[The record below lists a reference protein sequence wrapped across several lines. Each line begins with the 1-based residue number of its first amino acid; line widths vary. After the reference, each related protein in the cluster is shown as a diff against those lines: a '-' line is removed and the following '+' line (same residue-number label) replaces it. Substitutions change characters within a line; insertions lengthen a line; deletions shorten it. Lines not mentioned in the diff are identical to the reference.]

1 MTKNPSKKLTIYL
14 DETDRHGA
22 KPLYEMLLEL
32 LYRNKIAGASVFRG
46 VAGYGG
52 DRVFHTAKI
61 LELSTSLPV
70 KIEVVD
76 TEVKISAVLP
86 EIRQLVRKGLIELA
100 DTEIITA

>member
-14 DETDRHGA
+14 DETDRQGG

-52 DRVFHTAKI
+52 DRAFHTAKI
-61 LELSTSLPV
+61 LELSTNLPV

-76 TEVKISAVLP
+76 TEDKIRTILP
-86 EIRQLVRKGLIELA
+86 EIRQLVTKGLIELT

>member
-14 DETDRHGA
+14 DETDKHGIR
-22 KPLYEMLLEL
+22 PLYEVLMEL

-46 VAGYGG
+46 VGGYGG
-52 DRVFHTAKI
+52 DGIFHTSKI

-76 TEVKISAVLP
+76 SEEKINAILP
-86 EIRQLVRKGLIELA
+86 EISRLVTKGLIEIT
-100 DTEIITA
+100 DTDIIT